1 MERQSKVVENLA
13 KDAIWTLLDIIFI
26 LGVQAVLI
34 LAVGKVIPEAEK
46 YKGVIFIC
54 SNLLIVLVAQFM
66 PRKKY
71 KNHGKVATDENN
83 SEASLQNCDE
93 HGYILDDEQ

>member
-1 MERQSKVVENLA
+1 MGRQSKVVGDLA

-54 SNLLIVLVAQFM
+54 SNLLILLVVQFV
-66 PRKKY
+66 PRKKC
-71 KNHGKVATDENN
+71 KKHGKVATDENN
-83 SEASLQNCDE
+83 SEASCPNCDKN
-93 HGYILDDEQ
+93 GYILDDEQ